1 MWVTSAWNNFGTY
14 WNETAIEVPF
24 AGSNRRL
31 PCFAVENGD
40 TASVPIGTGMEN
52 WDPSTAASWV
62 ASRSRSN
69 ASIAAREVAH
79 SALESCA
86 GTTSTTVSWM
96 NKRMTSS
103 VDIVATVEATPSESS
118 RKGRVIDDSLAGVR
132 ELMKTMPWHNQQG
145 LGLFGG
151 PRRVVMRLLS

>member
-52 WDPSTAASWV
+52 WNPSTAASGG
-62 ASRSRSN
+62 AARSP
-69 ASIAAREVAH
+69 AKEPIAAREVAP
-79 SALESCA
+79 SALRSRG
-86 GTTSTTVSWM
+86 GTTSTTAPCQNSMATRGV
-96 NKRMTSS
+96 N
-103 VDIVATVEATPSESS
+103 IVATAPT
-118 RKGRVIDDSLAGVR
+118 
-132 ELMKTMPWHNQQG
+132 
-145 LGLFGG
+145 
-151 PRRVVMRLLS
+151 